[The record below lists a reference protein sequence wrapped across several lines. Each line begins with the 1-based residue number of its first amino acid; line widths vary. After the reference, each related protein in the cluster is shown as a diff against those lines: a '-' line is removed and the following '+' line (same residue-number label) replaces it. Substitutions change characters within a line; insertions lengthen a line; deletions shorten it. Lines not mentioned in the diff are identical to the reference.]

1 MTEVKK
7 IDMRG
12 KACPQPVIETR
23 KALFLPGAERLSVLV
38 DNSASAENVKRM
50 AASMGWA
57 VNIEEDKGGNF
68 AVAVTKDENTKA
80 AGPGPDESCPACE
93 IGQAPPRV
101 VVFIASDLFGEGE
114 KELGSILMRSFVK
127 TLKQL
132 DPLPECIVF
141 ANSGVRLTT
150 EGSDLAADIKDLE
163 NSGVQILSCGTCL
176 DYYHL
181 KGKLQTGYE
190 SNMFEIATILASA
203 DRLVRP

>member
-12 KACPQPVIETR
+12 KACPQPVVETR
-23 KALFLPGAERLSVLV
+23 KALFLPDTEELSVIV
-38 DNSASAENVKRM
+38 DNQASSQNVKRM
-50 AASMGWA
+50 AASMGWE
-57 VNIEEDKGGNF
+57 VDVEEDDGGNF
-68 AVAVTKDENTKA
+68 TVIIVKGESKGAREPDS
-80 AGPGPDESCPACE
+80 DESCPACE
-93 IGQAPPRV
+93 IGPAPPRV

-141 ANSGVRLTT
+141 ANSGVKLTT
-150 EGSDLAADIKDLE
+150 EGSDLVADIKDLE
-163 NSGVQILSCGTCL
+163 SSGVQILSCGTCI

-181 KGKLQTGYE
+181 KGKLQAGYE